1 MKTTPI
7 AKRASWRIGGR
18 IGGRIGLGV
27 VLAGLIAAG
36 PFGCASK
43 DDRFVSRSPLVD
55 MKNSKADKRLRV
67 NAVSEARVQ
76 AGDDPVTVNATI
88 IAYKGLLWQLNEPV
102 EVRVKIVETMLNDP
116 NPAFTEALRAEGRNL
131 LPLEKSRL
139 MVVKLASAAAE
150 RGWTEYTGP
159 LIRSWARA
167 IGLKVTDD
175 LRAESDALKMLHPGK
190 EPARV
195 VLDAF
200 VSPPEPP
207 LNASPDW
214 TTRFRRDA
222 WDLLARLDSSG
233 QMRMGLITSEY
244 GANSSDAAVNA
255 LRRCAADLDAIPIT
269 GDELTWLTSLLDP
282 NKPENAQWWAEAS
295 SAIARVRSNGP
306 FQIRN
311 AEAIRWAAANRPDW
325 MGWSREQLIAELE
338 RRLDARTSH
347 SRNSD
352 DGGGRIPDRLKD
364 HAATIK
370 WGDLLTIL
378 VVDDVMAT
386 PGMIDTLATQA
397 ALDQSDETTEYGG
410 VIAFSD
416 QLKTRRVATSGG
428 PVAVLFPPR
437 PRERQGDMKFVAS
450 ADMVAASDRSLLHY
464 HFHVQRDRNVEYA
477 GPSSGDLTYAARSG
491 RNCLVM
497 TSISAGLFNL
507 DYYQPDGKVI
517 DLGTVRVE

>member
-1 MKTTPI
+1 MKTTRAALGLEMAACLI
-7 AKRASWRIGGR
+7 AAAGLVATA
-18 IGGRIGLGV
+18 IGLG
-27 VLAGLIAAG
+27 
-36 PFGCASK
+36 GCASN
-43 DDRFVSRSPLVD
+43 DDRFVSNSPLVD
-55 MKNSKADKRLRV
+55 MKNTKADKRLRV
-67 NAVSEARVQ
+67 NAVTEARAQ

-88 IAYKGLLWQLNEPV
+88 NAYRALLWQMNEPI
-102 EVRVKIVETMLNDP
+102 EVRVRIVETMLNDP
-116 NPAFTEALRAEGRNL
+116 NPAFGEALRIEGRNL

-139 MVVKLASAAAE
+139 MVVKLAGAAGE

-159 LIRSWARA
+159 LIRSWSRA
-167 IGLKVTDD
+167 IGLQVTDD
-175 LRAESDALKMLHPGK
+175 LRAESDALKMLHPGQ

-200 VSPPEPP
+200 MSPPEAPM
-207 LNASPDW
+207 NASPDW

-233 QMRMGLITSEY
+233 QMRMGLITSAY
-244 GANSSDAAVNA
+244 GASSGDAAVVA
-255 LRRCAADLDAIPIT
+255 LRRCAAELDAIPIT

-282 NKPENAQWWAEAS
+282 NKPENVQWWSEAS
-295 SAIARVRSNGP
+295 AAIARVRSNGP

-311 AEAIRWAAANRPDW
+311 AEAIRWAAVHRPDW
-325 MGWSREQLIAELE
+325 MNASRAQLMSELD
-338 RRLDARTSH
+338 RRLSPRTVH

-364 HAATIK
+364 HAGTIR

-378 VVDDVMAT
+378 VVDEVILT
-386 PGMIDTLATQA
+386 PGLIDTLATQA
-397 ALDQSDETTEYGG
+397 ALDMSDETTEYGG
-410 VIAFSD
+410 IIAFGD
-416 QLKTRRVATSGG
+416 QIKTRRVGVGGASGGG

-450 ADMVAASDRSLLHY
+450 ADMIAASDRALLHY
-464 HFHVQRDRNVEYA
+464 HFHVQRHRNVEYA

-491 RNCLVM
+491 RNCMVI
-497 TSISAGLFNL
+497 TSISEGLFNL

-517 DLGTVRVE
+517 DLGTVRVGR